1 MKKVFFLFIIMLCFS
16 CGKTLEKQQDSSLSF
31 YYWRTHFTLDSIE
44 RVGLKELNVKKLY
57 IRYFDV
63 ALKDNKA
70 IPISPVIFKDAI
82 PAIVVVPVIYIKN
95 EVVLKEGLNTA
106 ELAIH
111 LLDFVKQ
118 INEKNQLMTDEL
130 QLDCDWT
137 LTSKDRFFDLIK
149 ELKKLTK
156 AKISVTIRLH
166 QVKYASKT
174 GVPEVDHGA
183 LMYYN
188 MGQIAGDTLN
198 SIYDRNIAKKYVGS
212 LKEYP
217 LRLNYALPIYSWLIQ
232 SRRGQVVKLISR
244 VRVEDVEKNIAF
256 ERISANGFVVLEEGT
271 YFGQYFKVDDQLKV
285 ETTTNEQLLEMIHDL
300 RESSGKCP
308 QEIILYDL
316 NSKNLVFYDK
326 ETFEKLVRCN

>member
-1 MKKVFFLFIIMLCFS
+1 MVIMLFFS
-16 CGKTLEKQQDSSLSF
+16 CGKTLEKQQNSSLSF

-44 RVGLKELNVKKLY
+44 RVRLNELDVKKLY

-70 IPISPVIFKDAI
+70 IPISPVIFKDEI
-82 PAIVVVPVIYIKN
+82 PAIGVVPVIYIKN

-106 ELAIH
+106 ELAVH

-118 INEKNQLMTDEL
+118 INEKNQLVTEEL

-149 ELKKLTK
+149 ELKQLTK

-188 MGQIAGDTLN
+188 MGQIASDTLN
-198 SIYDRNIAKKYVGS
+198 SIYNRDIAKKYVGS

-232 SRRGQVVKLISR
+232 SRKEKVVKLISR
-244 VRVEDVEKNIAF
+244 VRVDDVEKNTAF
-256 ERISANGFVVLEEGT
+256 KRVHANGFVVLEEGT
-271 YFGQYFKVDDQLKV
+271 YFGQYFKADDQLKI

-300 RESSGKCP
+300 RASSGKCP

-316 NSKNLVFYDK
+316 NSKNLVFYDE
-326 ETFEKLVRCN
+326 ETFKKLVRCN